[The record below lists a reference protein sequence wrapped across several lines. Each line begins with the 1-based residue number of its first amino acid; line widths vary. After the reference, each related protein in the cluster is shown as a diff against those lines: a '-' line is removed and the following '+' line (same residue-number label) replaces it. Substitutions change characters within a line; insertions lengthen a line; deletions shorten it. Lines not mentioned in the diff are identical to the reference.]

1 MRRHGTDRIKCLRCN
16 FSSFR
21 SPHIVPF
28 LVSHADTLAP
38 AVADKTDE
46 GRDKNIETKG
56 GSRRVSSVNFV
67 GKYSGKSWAVR
78 TVPGSVAITE
88 IVDRAKRYFGFHTL

>member
-1 MRRHGTDRIKCLRCN
+1 MRRHGMDRIKCLRCN

-56 GSRRVSSVNFV
+56 RVATSFIGEFRWKV
-67 GKYSGKSWAVR
+67 
-78 TVPGSVAITE
+78 
-88 IVDRAKRYFGFHTL
+88 